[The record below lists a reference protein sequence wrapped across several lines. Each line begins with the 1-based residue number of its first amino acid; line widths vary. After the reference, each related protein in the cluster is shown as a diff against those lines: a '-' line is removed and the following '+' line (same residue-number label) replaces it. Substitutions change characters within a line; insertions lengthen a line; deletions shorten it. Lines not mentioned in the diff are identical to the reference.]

1 LDLILFIFRQHMKKE
16 LGNVEEEIYEE
27 AHMCIHCGLFFK
39 SMPELEMHTDQHLIP
54 TNISEVCIYFYFF
67 NI

>member
-1 LDLILFIFRQHMKKE
+1 MKKE

-39 SMPELEMHTDQHLIP
+39 SMSELEMHTEQHLVP
-54 TNISEVCIYFYFF
+54 TNIPEVYILMLLTNYKITLLKFLAK
-67 NI
+67 

>member
-1 LDLILFIFRQHMKKE
+1 MKKE

-54 TNISEVCIYFYFF
+54 TNISEVSI
-67 NI
+67 